1 MPDRVPTSIQNWIF
15 GYVLYIR
22 GITPRKKMG
31 LKKVPIEQEL
41 IQILLPE
48 KPNLSLD
55 KIAHNTV
62 LFGIFP

>member
-1 MPDRVPTSIQNWIF
+1 MD
-15 GYVLYIR
+15 
-22 GITPRKKMG
+22 
-31 LKKVPIEQEL
+31 LKKPPVEQEL
-41 IQILLPE
+41 IQILLPQ